1 MLKTYA
7 SGRGFIPNERRPMTR
22 LLLSALLLVLVA
34 GASSAA
40 DAPAKSDDSPP
51 GAWREVSPD
60 NLILVDTRYG
70 TVAVEL
76 APDFAPNH
84 VVRMRQLL
92 RSHFYDGRTFY
103 RVIEGFVAQG
113 GADQDTSATPD
124 APVNP
129 QLLKNWPPI
138 KAEFDAILPNSDVF
152 TPLGNVDLFAPEAGF
167 VNGFPVGRDPKDGKS
182 WIIQCPGVFAFAR
195 DNAENTATTEFY
207 IVIGQAPRRL
217 DRNLTAFGRVI
228 SGMQFV
234 QKLNRGD
241 GDVDAG
247 VIGDVSKRDPI
258 IRMTLASQLPE
269 KERPHYQVLRTDTP
283 IFAEK
288 LEQSRHPPREFY
300 HRPASP
306 NLDICG
312 VPLPVRR
319 RS

>member
-1 MLKTYA
+1 
-7 SGRGFIPNERRPMTR
+7 MTPLR
-22 LLLSALLLVLVA
+22 LLVLLLVLVTS
-34 GASSAA
+34 ASSAA

-51 GAWREVSPD
+51 QAWREVSPD
-60 NLILVDTRYG
+60 NLILIDTRYG

-84 VVRMRQLL
+84 VARMRQLL
-92 RSHFYDGRTFY
+92 RKHFYDGRTFY
-103 RVIEGFVAQG
+103 RVIDGFVAQG

-129 QLLKNWPPI
+129 QLLKDWPPI
-138 KAEFDAILPNSDVF
+138 EPEFDALVPESAVF

-167 VNGFPVGRDPKDGKS
+167 VNGFPVGRDPKVGKS

-241 GDVDAG
+241 ADVDAG
-247 VIGDVSKRDPI
+247 VIGNVSKRDPI

-269 KERPHYQVLRTDTP
+269 KERPHFQVLRTDSP
-283 IFAEK
+283 AFADR
-288 LEQSRHPPREFY
+288 LERGRHPPTEFY

-306 NLDICG
+306 YLDICS
-312 VPLPVRR
+312 VPLPVRLLAR
-319 RS
+319 RGIND

>member
-1 MLKTYA
+1 MKA
-7 SGRGFIPNERRPMTR
+7 FRFG
-22 LLLSALLLVLVA
+22 ALVLTLLA

-40 DAPAKSDDSPP
+40 DAPEKTDDSPHES
-51 GAWREVSPD
+51 WRDISAD
-60 NLILVDTRYG
+60 NLVLIDTRYG

-84 VVRMRQLL
+84 VTRMRKLL
-92 RSHFYDGRTFY
+92 RNHFYDGRTFY
-103 RVIEGFVAQG
+103 RVIDGFVAQG
-113 GADQDTSATPD
+113 GADEDKSATPD

-129 QLLKNWPPI
+129 QILKEWPPI
-138 KAEFDAILPNSDVF
+138 KAEFDATLPKGDVF
-152 TPLGNVDLFAPEAGF
+152 TPLGNADLFAPEAGF
-167 VNGFPVGRDPKDGKS
+167 VNGYPVGRDPNDGKS

-195 DNAENTATTEFY
+195 DNDENTATTEFY

-217 DRNLTAFGRVI
+217 DRNLTALGRVI

-258 IRMTLASQLPE
+258 IRMTLASELPE
-269 KERPHYQVLRTDTP
+269 KDRPHYQVLRTDSAT
-283 IFAEK
+283 FAGM
-288 LEQSRHPPREFY
+288 LEQRRHPPPEFY

-306 NLDICG
+306 NIDICG
-312 VPLPVRR
+312 VPLPVRLR
-319 RS
+319 P